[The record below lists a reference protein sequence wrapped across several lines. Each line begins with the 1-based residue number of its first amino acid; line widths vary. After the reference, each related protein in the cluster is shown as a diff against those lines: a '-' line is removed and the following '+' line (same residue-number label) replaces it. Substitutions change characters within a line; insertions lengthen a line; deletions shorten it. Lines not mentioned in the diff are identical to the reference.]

1 MLLWRSFPL
10 LFLAVVSGYLS
21 GQTKPTQAA
30 PSSVGASNSPPAGGI
45 RLRPYIVQDP
55 QLGVE
60 AFRLLVPSDWKV
72 EGGIVWRSNPTR
84 PATVSLRVYNPAG
97 VEEIG
102 VVPDIP
108 CVWSP
113 TLASF
118 GFRPGSMY
126 LGNEVRP
133 PMGDAIQCLRGLILP
148 RYSAQL
154 PGAKVVAQVPLP
166 EMAQAWA
173 QANFPDLQ
181 GQAQFSGGKIRVE
194 YQQQGKPVEMDVYT
208 VVGQWTALIQR
219 APMTF
224 WGADTIRYSKAE
236 KGKLE
241 EQYKLFQAIL
251 YSEKLNIQWMNRYA
265 QVRDMMTQN
274 QIDASNR
281 AVQLSQY
288 LSRVN
293 NQISDTIRQSY
304 ERRQA
309 AMDRASAK
317 FDQTI
322 RGVEEYR
329 NPFEGGSVELPSGYR
344 NVWANSLGEYILSDN
359 SNFNPNNGSNQEW
372 RSLQRQP

>member
-1 MLLWRSFPL
+1 
-10 LFLAVVSGYLS
+10 
-21 GQTKPTQAA
+21 
-30 PSSVGASNSPPAGGI
+30 
-45 RLRPYIVQDP
+45 
-55 QLGVE
+55 
-60 AFRLLVPSDWKV
+60 
-72 EGGIVWRSNPTR
+72 
-84 PATVSLRVYNPAG
+84 
-97 VEEIG
+97 
-102 VVPDIP
+102 
-108 CVWSP
+108 
-113 TLASF
+113 
-118 GFRPGSMY
+118 
-126 LGNEVRP
+126 
-133 PMGDAIQCLRGLILP
+133 MGDAIQCLRGLILP